1 MNLKRLNRFAVFIL
15 LCAMALICAS
25 CHSPHRRLGPIG
37 WRAIFDGGRTEGW
50 QMTGPGEMKLQD
62 GELVTYG
69 GMGLFW
75 YTREKFGDCRIR
87 VVFKLTAADDN
98 SGVFIRIP

>member
-1 MNLKRLNRFAVFIL
+1 
-15 LCAMALICAS
+15 
-25 CHSPHRRLGPIG
+25 
-37 WRAIFDGGRTEGW
+37 
-50 QMTGPGEMKLQD
+50 MTGPGEMKLQD

-98 SGVFIRIP
+98 SGVFIRIPSEPPNEDFAIHHGIERDVRRQRGQLRGLEVFVRG